1 VAAGAGARLV
11 GVAAVPGRAPGAP
24 DRRCPGAPVG
34 NRAVL
39 DELLSIAKR
48 DRARRSRW
56 RKFGAFLGAFIEGKL
71 TAFLTSLFG
80 GWLLMLA
87 VEVAHDHWIPQLPTI
102 GYWWAVLIYF
112 LLPTP
117 ATSSKKR
124 SDGAR

>member
-1 VAAGAGARLV
+1 VTSI
-11 GVAAVPGRAPGAP
+11 
-24 DRRCPGAPVG
+24 G

-39 DELLSIAKR
+39 DELMNIARR

-56 RKFGAFLGAFIEGKL
+56 RKFGSFLGKLIQSLL
-71 TAFLTSLFG
+71 TASLTSMLG

-117 ATSSKKR
+117 AAASKR
-124 SDGAR
+124 SGGDS